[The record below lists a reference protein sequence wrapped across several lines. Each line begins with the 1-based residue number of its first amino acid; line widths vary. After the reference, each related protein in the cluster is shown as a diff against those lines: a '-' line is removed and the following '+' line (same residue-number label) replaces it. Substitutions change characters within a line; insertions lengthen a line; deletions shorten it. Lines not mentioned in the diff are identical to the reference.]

1 MKRPLITLVAGI
13 LGALVVAYPASAERE
28 VFNNWHIHSGL
39 SGGLHRPA
47 AFFPT
52 ILGVSLSAYQADPA
66 LWAYCPNATD
76 KALLGDGVVDGS
88 KSTAGVCMND
98 TTVIHLLSVPS
109 GQSPPEGWTAI
120 PGSSTGY
127 YRLSSRG

>member
-1 MKRPLITLVAGI
+1 MRRSIMLAAAIAAGLVFA
-13 LGALVVAYPASAERE
+13 ASASADRE
-28 VFNNWHIHSGL
+28 VFNNWHVHNGL
-39 SGGLHRPA
+39 PGGRPA
-47 AFFPT
+47 AFFPA

-88 KSTAGVCMND
+88 KSSAGVCMNES
-98 TTVIHLLSVPS
+98 TVIHLLSVPA
-109 GQSPPEGWTAI
+109 GQSPPEGWSPI

-127 YRLSSRG
+127 YQLTARG

>member
-1 MKRPLITLVAGI
+1 MRRSIIVAAASAACLVLA
-13 LGALVVAYPASAERE
+13 APASADRE
-28 VFNNWHIHSGL
+28 VFNNWHVHNGL
-39 SGGLHRPA
+39 PGGRPA

-52 ILGVSLSAYQADPA
+52 LLDVSLSAYQADPA

-88 KSTAGVCMND
+88 KSTAGVCMNES
-98 TTVIHLLSVPS
+98 TVIHLLSVPT
-109 GQSPPEGWTAI
+109 GQSPPDGWSPI

-127 YRLSSRG
+127 YKLTARG